1 MPKLRIMTFNIEN
14 LLVRFD
20 FKGSDQGLASL
31 LDVDSEMD
39 RANLIRTHWNVIN
52 DENRVFTALS
62 IKEGSPD
69 VICLQE
75 VDNFHALKSFHDKYI
90 SRICGVTYPHKALIE
105 GNDPRG
111 IDVAVL
117 SRHRIDFMATHQDF
131 GETTDG
137 LNGKQKDRVFKR
149 DCLEVRIIKDWKVL
163 PIFICHFKSMSPSR
177 EETRSAREAEAR
189 AVKKI
194 LQSRFGDPS
203 KHDWLVVGDLND
215 YTETD
220 GITDVAHSLHPLLDN
235 GFSEDLVK
243 RISDPKDR
251 WTQYHPS
258 DRSYQQLD
266 YVLASPSLAAKNANA
281 VPTIIR
287 QGLPYRAERYSGAR
301 WPRVGYDRPKASD
314 HCPVVVELEY

>member
-1 MPKLRIMTFNIEN
+1 MPKLRVMTFNIEN

-31 LDVDSEMD
+31 LDVDSEID

-62 IKEGSPD
+62 IKEGRPE

-75 VDNFHALKSFHDKYI
+75 VDSFRALKSFHDKYI
-90 SRICGVTYPHKALIE
+90 SRICGMTYPYKALIE

-117 SRHRIDFMATHQDF
+117 SQHRIDFISTHQDF
-131 GETTDG
+131 GEATG
-137 LNGKQKDRVFKR
+137 NLEGKRPERVFKR
-149 DCLEVRIIKDWKVL
+149 DCLELRIIKDWKIL

-177 EETRSAREAEAR
+177 DETRSAREAEAR

-194 LQSRFGDPS
+194 LQNRFGDPS
-203 KHDWLVVGDLND
+203 KRDWLVVGDLND

-220 GITDVAHSLHPLLDN
+220 GEADVAHSLHPLLDN
-235 GFSEDLVK
+235 GFSEDLIK

-251 WTQYHPS
+251 WTHYYSS
-258 DRSYQQLD
+258 DRSYHQLD
-266 YVLASPSLAAKNANA
+266 YILASPSLAAKNANA
-281 VPTIIR
+281 VPMVIR
-287 QGLPYRAERYSGAR
+287 QGLPHRAERYSGQR